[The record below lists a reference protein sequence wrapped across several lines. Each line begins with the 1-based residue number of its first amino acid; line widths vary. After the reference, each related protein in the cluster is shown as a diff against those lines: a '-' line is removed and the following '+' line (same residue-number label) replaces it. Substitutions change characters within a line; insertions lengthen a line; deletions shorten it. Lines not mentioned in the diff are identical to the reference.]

1 MSGELTLGKLVLTN
15 TTSNQ
20 DAFDRLRVSLPETL
34 IELNHTLGKMPFFV
48 DEIISG
54 AGATSIPI
62 LENSYIKL
70 GVNTGATGH
79 VVRQSYEYVPYQ
91 PGKSKLMLFSGV
103 LGAID
108 GGVTGVVARVGS
120 YDSGD
125 DKTFAGATGTG
136 NGLFFELGGTNG
148 KVVYAV
154 IRLNDDDSVKVPMSA
169 WNHDTFDGNGP
180 SGLIVTDFSTAKIF
194 TIDQEWLGVGT
205 VRFGFFINGTFHL
218 GHVFNHSGI
227 GLPTSTGIT
236 VPYTR
241 TAKLPVRCELIS
253 SVTPGITH
261 NAEMRMICS
270 TVMSEGGFDP
280 SGLNF
285 SIGLSSAR
293 TVGSQLV
300 PIISIRLREVEP
312 FNRKSIVLKSLSLLN
327 TTNRGMQWDL
337 FILPNDS
344 LLTVTAGTLDF
355 VNVNSVHSVTQYNVN
370 ATGITGLA
378 NATLIDSGYSDLS
391 GIVNFNYE
399 RYLDSPIV
407 NSSISGRSKVL
418 ALCGKRLTNQDVTTF
433 ASLSWLEIM

>member
-34 IELNHTLGKMPFFV
+34 IELNHTLGKMPFYV

-108 GGVTGVVARVGS
+108 GGVTGVIARVGS

-125 DKTFAGATGTG
+125 DKTFAGASGTG
-136 NGLFFELGGTNG
+136 NGLFFELGGSNG
-148 KVVYAV
+148 KVMHVV
-154 IRLNDDDSVKVPMSA
+154 IRLNDNDTAKVAMSE
-169 WNHDTFDGNGP
+169 WNHDTFDGSGP

-218 GHVFNHSGI
+218 GHVFNHSGV

-236 VPYTR
+236 VPYTK

-253 SVTPGITH
+253 SVTSGHTY
-261 NAEMRMICS
+261 NAELRMICS

-285 SIGLSSAR
+285 SIGLSSPL
-293 TVGSQLV
+293 TVGATLI
-300 PIISIRLREVEP
+300 PIISIKLREVEP
-312 FNRKSIVLKSLSLLN
+312 YNRKTIVLKSLALLN
-327 TTNRGMQWDL
+327 TTTRGMQWDL
-337 FILPNDS
+337 YILPNDS
-344 LLTVTAGTLDF
+344 LLTGSSF
-355 VNVNSVHSVTQYNVN
+355 VNVNTTNSVSQYDISATAINPTN
-370 ATGITGLA
+370 AI
-378 NATLIDSGYSDLS
+378 LIDSGYSDVS

-418 ALCGKRLTNQDVTTF
+418 SLCGKRLTTNVTML
-433 ASLSWLEIM
+433 ASLSWSEIM